1 MIALASI
8 AVTRSRQHGGRTMH
22 AWCTRTA
29 VIVTTL
35 TLMPWTTMAADKST
49 KTSGHTAT
57 VSATVGSE
65 AKVNINTAGVKELT
79 TLDGIRPKVAERI
92 VAYREAHGP
101 FKKAEDLRKVEGVGK
116 AVFERNRE
124 RVVTK

>member
-1 MIALASI
+1 
-8 AVTRSRQHGGRTMH
+8 MH

-29 VIVTTL
+29 VIVTAL
-35 TLMPWTTMAADKST
+35 TLAPWTTLAADKPAKAS
-49 KTSGHTAT
+49 SQSAT

-101 FKKAEDLRKVEGVGK
+101 FKKPGDLKKVDGVGK
-116 AVFERNRE
+116 AAFERNRE
-124 RVVTK
+124 RLVTK

>member
-1 MIALASI
+1 
-8 AVTRSRQHGGRTMH
+8 MH

-29 VIVTTL
+29 VIVIAL

-65 AKVNINTAGVKELT
+65 AKVNINTAGVKELA

-101 FKKAEDLRKVEGVGK
+101 FKKPEDLRKVDGVGK

-124 RVVTK
+124 RMVTK

>member
-1 MIALASI
+1 
-8 AVTRSRQHGGRTMH
+8 MH

-29 VIVTTL
+29 VIVTAL
-35 TLMPWTTMAADKST
+35 TLIPWTTMAADKST

-65 AKVNINTAGVKELT
+65 AKVNINTAGVKELA

-101 FKKAEDLRKVEGVGK
+101 FKKPEDLRKVDGVGK

>member
-1 MIALASI
+1 
-8 AVTRSRQHGGRTMH
+8 MH

-29 VIVTTL
+29 VIVTAL
-35 TLMPWTTMAADKST
+35 TLIPWTTMAAEKST

-57 VSATVGSE
+57 VSATVGPE
-65 AKVNINTAGVKELT
+65 AKVNINTAGVKELA

-101 FKKAEDLRKVEGVGK
+101 FKKPEDLRKVEGVGK

>member
-1 MIALASI
+1 
-8 AVTRSRQHGGRTMH
+8 MH

-29 VIVTTL
+29 MIVTAL

-101 FKKAEDLRKVEGVGK
+101 FKKPEDLKKVDGVGK
-116 AVFERNRE
+116 AMFERNRE

>member
-1 MIALASI
+1 
-8 AVTRSRQHGGRTMH
+8 MH

-29 VIVTTL
+29 VIVTAL

-65 AKVNINTAGVKELT
+65 AKVNINTAGVKELA

-101 FKKAEDLRKVEGVGK
+101 FKKPEDLRKVDGVGK

>member
-1 MIALASI
+1 
-8 AVTRSRQHGGRTMH
+8 MH

-29 VIVTTL
+29 VIVTAL

-65 AKVNINTAGVKELT
+65 AKVNINTAGVKELA

>member
-1 MIALASI
+1 
-8 AVTRSRQHGGRTMH
+8 MH

-29 VIVTTL
+29 VIATAL

-92 VAYREAHGP
+92 VTYREAHGP
-101 FKKAEDLRKVEGVGK
+101 FKKPEDLRKVEGVGK

>member
-1 MIALASI
+1 
-8 AVTRSRQHGGRTMH
+8 MH
-22 AWCTRTA
+22 AWCKRTA
-29 VIVTTL
+29 VIVTALML
-35 TLMPWTTMAADKST
+35 TPWTAMAADKST
-49 KTSGHTAT
+49 KTSGPTAT

-79 TLDGIRPKVAERI
+79 TLSGIGPKVAERI

-101 FKKAEDLRKVEGVGK
+101 FKKPEDLRKVEGVGK
-116 AVFERNRE
+116 ALVERNRE

>member
-1 MIALASI
+1 
-8 AVTRSRQHGGRTMH
+8 MH

-29 VIVTTL
+29 VIVTAL

-101 FKKAEDLRKVEGVGK
+101 FKKPEDLKKVDGVGK
-116 AVFERNRE
+116 AVFERNRD

>member
-1 MIALASI
+1 
-8 AVTRSRQHGGRTMH
+8 MH

-29 VIVTTL
+29 VIVIAL
-35 TLMPWTTMAADKST
+35 TLIPWTTMAADKST

-65 AKVNINTAGVKELT
+65 AKVNINTAGVKELA

>member
-1 MIALASI
+1 
-8 AVTRSRQHGGRTMH
+8 MH
-22 AWCTRTA
+22 ACCTRTA
-29 VIVTTL
+29 VIVTAL
-35 TLMPWTTMAADKST
+35 TLIPWTTMAADKST
-49 KTSGHTAT
+49 KTSSHTAT

-65 AKVNINTAGVKELT
+65 AKVNINTAGVKELA

-101 FKKAEDLRKVEGVGK
+101 FKKPVDLRKVEGVGK

>member
-1 MIALASI
+1 
-8 AVTRSRQHGGRTMH
+8 MH

-29 VIVTTL
+29 VIVIAL

-101 FKKAEDLRKVEGVGK
+101 FKKPEDLKKVDGVGK

>member
-1 MIALASI
+1 
-8 AVTRSRQHGGRTMH
+8 MH
-22 AWCTRTA
+22 AWCKRTA
-29 VIVTTL
+29 MIVTAL

-65 AKVNINTAGVKELT
+65 AKVNINTAGVKELS

-92 VAYREAHGP
+92 IAYREAHGP
-101 FKKAEDLRKVEGVGK
+101 FKKPEDLKKVDGVGK

>member
-1 MIALASI
+1 
-8 AVTRSRQHGGRTMH
+8 MH

-29 VIVTTL
+29 VIVTAL
-35 TLMPWTTMAADKST
+35 ALMPWTTMAADKST

-65 AKVNINTAGVKELT
+65 AKVNINTAGVKELA

-101 FKKAEDLRKVEGVGK
+101 FKKPEDLKKVDGVGK

>member
-1 MIALASI
+1 
-8 AVTRSRQHGGRTMH
+8 MH

-29 VIVTTL
+29 VIVTAL
-35 TLMPWTTMAADKST
+35 TLAPWTARAADKPA
-49 KTSGHTAT
+49 KASGQTAT

-79 TLDGIRPKVAERI
+79 TLSGIGPKVAERI

-101 FKKAEDLRKVEGVGK
+101 FKKPEYLRKVEGVGK
-116 AVFERNRE
+116 ALVERNRE